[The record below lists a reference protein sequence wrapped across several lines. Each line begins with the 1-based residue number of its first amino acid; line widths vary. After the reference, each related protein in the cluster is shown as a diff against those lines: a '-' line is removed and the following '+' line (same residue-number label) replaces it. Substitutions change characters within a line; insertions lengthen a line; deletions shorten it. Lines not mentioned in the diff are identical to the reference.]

1 MIQPK
6 KILIPFLLVVALFSL
21 LAQAGMATTATF
33 KVAAGE
39 EVTRTLNLAVDD
51 RVLVE
56 FTVSGGQYGN
66 TLHFFATYPN
76 GTAKDFSLVSNHNQ
90 RFVADKDGEC
100 VLHFS
105 NAGSSEDKYVS
116 LDYEI
121 QHYIF
126 GMPQMLFLTIVI
138 VIICIAAVAVFILM
152 GKTH

>member
-6 KILIPFLLVVALFSL
+6 KILIYFLLTVALFSL
-21 LAQAGMATTATF
+21 LAQAGMATAASF
-33 KVAAGE
+33 QVAAGE
-39 EVTRTLNLAVDD
+39 EATRTLNLAVDD
-51 RVLVE
+51 RVLIE

-66 TLHFFATYPN
+66 TLHFFVTYPN
-76 GTAKDFSLVSNHNQ
+76 GTAKDFGFVSTHSQ

-105 NAGSSEDKYVS
+105 NEGSSDDKYVS

-121 QHYIF
+121 DHYIC